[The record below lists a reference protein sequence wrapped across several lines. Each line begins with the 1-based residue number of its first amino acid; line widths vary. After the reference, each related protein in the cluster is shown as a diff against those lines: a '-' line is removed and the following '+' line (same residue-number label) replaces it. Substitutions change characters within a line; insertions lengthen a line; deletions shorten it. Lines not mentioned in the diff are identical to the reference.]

1 MKQTTLVT
9 VNKLQKEL
17 EAINSRVEVL
27 TSRLEKIQEDQRQE
41 IIRTEKG
48 KAELERSKKAEE
60 LRRQG
65 KTTDMFKAMFGQ
77 D

>member
-1 MKQTTLVT
+1 MKESTLVT

-27 TSRLEKIQEDQRQE
+27 TSRLEKIQADQGQE

-48 KAELERSKKAEE
+48 KTEFERSKKMEK
-60 LRRQG
+60 LRQQG
-65 KTTDMFKAMFGQ
+65 NTTDMFKTMFGQ
-77 D
+77 G